1 MADEKKMIIGI
12 DLSKE
17 YIQACYMLNDMTE
30 PESVILG
37 FASKSYQIPSQG
49 YKKKGENK
57 WAFGDTGKQYYEEG
71 DYIKVDDIIGRV
83 VKSEPIELDE
93 EKYMPMDILE
103 CLLRFVLK
111 ECVRVTDIEVVSRI
125 AVCVD
130 RFQKKYLDMLKTVLN
145 RMDFKDEDI
154 LLLNHTDCFV
164 YYALNASEELYRRG
178 VSMFDFDGS
187 RVVYSYMNY
196 ASLENKTVVM
206 VDSSRDKVNSKD
218 PAAVDAELAKL
229 AGRYMDMC
237 APSAV
242 YLTGEGFEK
251 YDKLDEFLKV
261 AVGRRRAFIG
271 PNLYAKGAAIGA
283 FEVFYGGNYKN
294 RVLATDDRILADIDI
309 DILEREKEKVYRA
322 IRVGTNWYSASK
334 KLRFLVSGNAGL
346 NIHIKPIEKKP
357 DQDISFSLE
366 DFPKRPDR
374 MTKIVV
380 EIEFSSASACRIAV
394 KDAGFGDFYK
404 SSDKVICK
412 DIRL

>member
-12 DLSKE
+12 DLSKK

-37 FASKSYQIPSQG
+37 FASKSYQIPSDG

-57 WAFGDTGKQYYEEG
+57 WTFGDSGKQYYDDG
-71 DYIKVDDIIGRV
+71 DYIKVDDIIDKV
-83 VKSEPIELDE
+83 IKSEPIELDE

-111 ECVRVTDIEVVSRI
+111 ECVRATDTEKVSKL

-130 RFQKKYLDMLKTVLN
+130 RFQKKYLDMLKTVLK
-145 RMDFKDEDI
+145 RMDFKEEDI
-154 LLLNHTDCFV
+154 LLLSRTDCFV
-164 YYALNASEELYRRG
+164 YYTLNAPEELYKRG

-196 ASLENKTVVM
+196 ANLENKTVVM
-206 VDSSRDKVNSKD
+206 VDSKRDRVNSRE
-218 PAAVDAELAKL
+218 PAAVDSELAKL
-229 AGRYMDMC
+229 AAGYMDMC
-237 APSAV
+237 APASV

-251 YDKLDEFLKV
+251 YDQLDGFLKT

-294 RVLATDDRILADIDI
+294 RIMATDDRILADFDI
-309 DILEREKEKVYRA
+309 DILEREQEKVYRA
-322 IRVGTNWYSASK
+322 VRVGTNWYGASK
-334 KLRFLVSGNAGL
+334 KLRFLVSGNASL
-346 NIHIKPIEKKP
+346 DIHIKPIEKKP

-374 MTKIVV
+374 MTKLIV
-380 EIEFSSASACRIAV
+380 EIEFSSASECRIAV
-394 KDAGFGDFYK
+394 RDAGFGDFYK

-412 DIRL
+412 DIHL

>member
-1 MADEKKMIIGI
+1 MAEEKKMIIGI

-37 FASKSYQIPSQG
+37 FASKSYQIPAEG

-57 WAFGDTGKQYYEEG
+57 WAFGDTGRQYFEEG
-71 DYIKVDDIIGRV
+71 GYLKVDDIIGKV
-83 VKSEPIELDE
+83 IKSEPIELDE

-111 ECVRVTDIEVVSRI
+111 ECVRVTDIEVATKI
-125 AVCVD
+125 AISVD

-164 YYALNASEELYRRG
+164 YYTLNASEELYKRG

-187 RVVYSYMNY
+187 KVVYSYMNY
-196 ASLENKTVVM
+196 AVLENKTIVM
-206 VDSSRDKVNSKD
+206 VDSKRDKINSKD
-218 PAAVDAELAKL
+218 PVAVDNELAKL
-229 AGRYMDMC
+229 AAGYMDMT
-237 APSAV
+237 APSSV

-283 FEVFYGGNYKN
+283 FEVFFGGNYKN
-294 RVLATDDRILADIDI
+294 RVLATDDRILADFDI
-309 DILEREKEKVYRA
+309 DILEREKDKVYRA
-322 IRVGTNWYSASK
+322 IRVGTNWYSATK
-334 KLRFLVSGNAGL
+334 KLRFLVAGNAKL

-357 DQDISFSLE
+357 DQNITFDLE

-374 MTKIVV
+374 MTKVLV
-380 EIEFSSASACRIAV
+380 EIEFSSASSCRIAV

-404 SSDKVICK
+404 SVDKVICK
-412 DIRL
+412 DIQL